1 MLALTHANHT
11 FTFIILPPTLRSARH
26 TLEYGLW
33 YKSTLSWH
41 IYLYLLNIIY
51 LLLVLLPTHTTMRT
65 WRVLP
70 SGTLSSSP
78 SYAHIKYRTKWSN
91 QWWVDVLW
99 LTGAGLGGI
108 MVMEWWTPYTLCS
121 ELRPARHGCH
131 SARAVNG
138 TPRNFTVRGEGP
150 IYELLKLLS
159 IAFNIDNLLRHYDKA
174 VFKHSTARSA
184 EVEPPRTWLKV
195 R

>member
-1 MLALTHANHT
+1 MVFDIKVHYPDI
-11 FTFIILPPTLRSARH
+11 FTCTCLILSICYWFYSPPTQQWGHEEFFPPAPSAH
-26 TLEYGLW
+26 PQVMPISSIGPNGAISGEWMFCGW
-33 YKSTLSWH
+33 
-41 IYLYLLNIIY
+41 
-51 LLLVLLPTHTTMRT
+51 LVLG
-65 WRVLP
+65 W
-70 SGTLSSSP
+70 
-78 SYAHIKYRTKWSN
+78 A
-91 QWWVDVLW
+91 
-99 LTGAGLGGI
+99 GGI

-138 TPRNFTVRGEGP
+138 TPRSFTVRGEGP

>member
-1 MLALTHANHT
+1 M
-11 FTFIILPPTLRSARH
+11 
-26 TLEYGLW
+26 
-33 YKSTLSWH
+33 K
-41 IYLYLLNIIY
+41 
-51 LLLVLLPTHTTMRT
+51 
-65 WRVLP
+65 
-70 SGTLSSSP
+70 SSSLRHP
-78 SYAHIKYRTKWSN
+78 QLIPKLCPYQVSDQMEQSVVSGCFVADWC
-91 QWWVDVLW
+91 W
-99 LTGAGLGGI
+99 AGLGGSWWWSDVSIVQYSTVQYWGGI

-195 R
+195 W